1 MEKGARGRGGGSSRG
16 VLWERRAVG
25 SAPARR
31 VWRRRIVPEEDFDAY
46 LPEVFYARFR
56 TPPML
61 REVERAL
68 RGAAGVLLV
77 GAVDATTKEKRL

>member
-1 MEKGARGRGGGSSRG
+1 M
-16 VLWERRAVG
+16 
-25 SAPARR
+25 
-31 VWRRRIVPEEDFDAY
+31 PEEDFDAY